1 MTLAEGFTEIAG
13 STGLTNAG
21 SFVGSFFLIVVAII
35 FVASIAMTFIAIT
48 KSARYNINACVFMPT
63 NSGLKRIR
71 LKAGV
76 LPNKK
81 TGKPEFRLRKPM
93 LVINNYNPEWIISTG
108 RKGIK
113 GAFDKD
119 ECFLVNTSLNKY
131 EMLSPLLVRED
142 GGAIAFVAKNI
153 GKDRLSELMDNQIE
167 ELFSNID
174 FLSKYG
180 TQIFFGTLVFSNILC
195 VLMILQLSNKLGL

>member
-1 MTLAEGFTEIAG
+1 MSLTEGFTEIASSSSVG
-13 STGLTNAG
+13 NAG
-21 SFVGSFFLIVVAII
+21 QFAGTFILFVVGIM
-35 FVASIAMTFIAIT
+35 FVASIAMTVIALG
-48 KSARYNINACVFMPT
+48 KSARYNVSACVFMPT

-71 LKAGV
+71 LRAGI
-76 LPNKK
+76 LPNKA
-81 TGKPEFRLRKPM
+81 TGKPEFRLRKPK

-108 RKGIK
+108 RRGVK

-119 ECFLVNTSLNKY
+119 ECFLVNTGLNKF
-131 EMLSPLLVRED
+131 EMLNPVLVRED

-167 ELFSNID
+167 ELFTTEN

-180 TQIFFGTLVFSNILC
+180 TQIFFGTLVFSNVLC
-195 VLMILQLSNKLGL
+195 VLMIIQLANKLGL

>member
-13 STGLTNAG
+13 SSGLGNAG
-21 SFVGSFFLIVVAII
+21 GFAGTFLLIVVAII

-48 KSARYNINACVFMPT
+48 KAARYNINACVFMPT
-63 NSGLKRIR
+63 NAGLKRIR

-113 GAFDKD
+113 AAFDKD
-119 ECFLVNTSLNKY
+119 ECFLVNTGLNKFD
-131 EMLSPLLVRED
+131 MLNPVLVRED

-167 ELFSNID
+167 ELFTTEN

-180 TQIFFGTLVFSNILC
+180 TQLFFGTLVFSNILC
-195 VLMILQLSNKLGL
+195 VLMIIQLANKLGL